1 MRGHLNTCHQS
12 VPFLP
17 PNIAMLVNKVSLYIL
32 VLIHFLIATE
42 VTKLSWSLFTVHVLS
57 DVLWISLACAVLCTH
72 VQRPGFFMGLVN
84 PVAIRKHKMLLHA
97 AGSRVAQIEVMIL
110 LVGVH
115 AVCLLVTKVSL
126 KAYNVSAC
134 YLKLHKWENTC
145 IWMLVTKVY
154 TCLLV
159 SHYRSPYMLVNK
171 VSPKNKVATY
181 SPRPGS
187 AF

>member
-1 MRGHLNTCHQS
+1 MCLLVTKVSVKSFTS

-57 DVLWISLACAVLCTH
+57 DVLWISLAYAVLCTH

-84 PVAIRKHKMLLHA
+84 PVATRKHGIIKCYCMQLQLKSGLDRGQDTA
-97 AGSRVAQIEVMIL
+97 CWGSSSV
-110 LVGVH
+110 
-115 AVCLLVTKVSL
+115 LLVTKVSL

-154 TCLLV
+154 T
-159 SHYRSPYMLVNK
+159 SPC
-171 VSPKNKVATY
+171 
-181 SPRPGS
+181 
-187 AF
+187 